1 MSELIKRFFT
11 SIILISLLF
20 LSIVNIYVLTTLLI
34 IIFYQII
41 YEFYFLLKKNIKFD
55 EKFKLY
61 LLIVLTLIYIGYF
74 NIKIFIIFLNNNSS
88 ELLLLYFIITTCIFS
103 DIGGYVFGKIF
114 RGKKL
119 TKISPNKTYSGLIG
133 SFILS
138 LIFTI
143 IFFKNYLDL
152 EKIILMTFVISSV
165 SQIGDIFISYI
176 KRKAKVKNTGNILP
190 GHGGI
195 LDRLDGLIFA
205 LPFGLF
211 LFKIIWIK
219 K

>member
-11 SIILISLLF
+11 SIILVSLLL
-20 LSIVNIYVLTTLLI
+20 LSIINIYVLTAVLI
-34 IIFYQII
+34 IFFYQII
-41 YEFYFLLKKNIKFD
+41 YEFYFLLKKNIKYN
-55 EKFKLY
+55 EKSKLY
-61 LLIVLTLIYIGYF
+61 LLITLAVIYIGYF

-88 ELLLLYFIITTCIFS
+88 ELLLLYFIIITCIFT
-103 DIGGYVFGKIF
+103 DIGGYIFGKIF
-114 RGKKL
+114 KGKKL

-143 IFFKNYLDL
+143 IFFKNYLDI
-152 EKIILMTFVISSV
+152 EMIILMSFVISSV
-165 SQIGDIFISYI
+165 SQIGDIFISYL
-176 KRKAKVKNTGNILP
+176 KRKARVKDTGKILP

-205 LPFGLF
+205 LPFGF
-211 LFKIIWIK
+211 FIFKIL
-219 K
+219 